1 MNRAFTQ
8 ASRFTSKNV
17 NKAYRISLKSNW
29 KVEGRVALGETPN
42 ETNRMDFLAK
52 RTFQCPTGI
61 SETQTLR
68 FCFLPASE
76 DTTFILNGV
85 RQNWTILEGL
95 ATVPIT
101 IMIES
106 TNRVELRWRGE
117 ALVTPQVPEH
127 FTAWL
132 EILDET

>member
-1 MNRAFTQ
+1 MDRAYTQ

-29 KVEGRVALGETPN
+29 KVEGHIAQNETPG
-42 ETNRMDFLAK
+42 ETNRMEFLAK
-52 RTFQCPTGI
+52 RSFQCPTGL
-61 SETQTLR
+61 SEKQTLR
-68 FCFLPASE
+68 FGFLPASE
-76 DTTFILNGV
+76 DTIFVLNGV

-101 IMIES
+101 VMIES
-106 TNRVELRWRGE
+106 TNRVELHWRGE
-117 ALVTPQVPEH
+117 ALETPQAPEH

-132 EILDET
+132 EISDET

>member
-1 MNRAFTQ
+1 MDRAYTQ
-8 ASRFTSKNV
+8 VSRFTSKNV

-29 KVEGRVALGETPN
+29 IVEGRVAPNEKPGETN
-42 ETNRMDFLAK
+42 GMVFLAK
-52 RTFQCPTGI
+52 RSFQCPTGL

-76 DTTFILNGV
+76 DTIFFLNGV
-85 RQNWTILEGL
+85 RKNWTILAGL

-101 IMIES
+101 DMKES
-106 TNRVELRWRGE
+106 TNRVELHWRGE
-117 ALVTPQVPEH
+117 ALETPHVPEH

>member
-1 MNRAFTQ
+1 MDRAFSLAT
-8 ASRFTSKNV
+8 RFTSKNV
-17 NKAYRISLKSNW
+17 NKAYQISLKSNW
-29 KVEGRVALGETPN
+29 KVEGRVVPSETLGETN
-42 ETNRMDFLAK
+42 GMEFLAK
-52 RTFQCPTGI
+52 RSFQCPTGI

-76 DTTFILNGV
+76 DTIFILNGV

-101 IMIES
+101 VMIES
-106 TNRVELRWRGE
+106 TNRVELHWRGE
-117 ALVTPQVPEH
+117 ALETPQVPEH

-132 EILDET
+132 EISDET